1 MGDPNFLKRLAR
13 FGVPQ
18 SCVKRDRGLP
28 SVEDHFREAM
38 PPGLFFRFNHHQPS
52 YALTLPALMH
62 GDLTHLH
69 VSLLP
74 RREHEGAEQHLPTKA
89 GQVKTVFFAGQL
101 GFGEFKTQ
109 GLAED
114 VPPQGHAQGVG
125 RGKVGNPTKPHK
137 CIVREFE
144 KAWWHP
150 GWMRIRTLLLL
161 MALPAFLCAQDDHS
175 FSYWNG
181 DVHGLIEVHQITP
194 GPGIRD
200 ANSRGGWGGQLGVE
214 AGEGRFVLEAGEFP
228 AQLDVLDG
236 SPSST
241 SVFTL
246 GMGLDYLYRITDR
259 ADGSL
264 YLLAGVHLDSWSGK
278 VDTTQGRESNNA
290 SHLGLRFGVGLRLGP
305 LFGEVRY
312 RLTEGDIRVSS
323 AYPGRGGGW
332 SGVEVGMGVRF

>member
-1 MGDPNFLKRLAR
+1 MSLGRFL
-13 FGVPQ
+13 
-18 SCVKRDRGLP
+18 
-28 SVEDHFREAM
+28 
-38 PPGLFFRFNHHQPS
+38 RFNNHQPS
-52 YALTLPALMH
+52 DTLALVIRMH

-69 VSLLP
+69 LPILPGSEDERSDQGLSL
-74 RREHEGAEQHLPTKA
+74 EA
-89 GQVKTVFFAGQL
+89 GQMKAVLLTGQL
-101 GFGEFKTQ
+101 GLGKFKAQ
-109 GLAED
+109 GLAEN
-114 VPPQGHAQGVG
+114 VPAQGYAQGVG
-125 RGKVGNPTKPHK
+125 RGKVGNPTELHA
-137 CIVREFE
+137 CIVKENE
-144 KAWWHP
+144 KGWWHP
-150 GWMRIRTLLLL
+150 GWMRIRSFLLV
-161 MALPAFLCAQDDHS
+161 MAFPCLLCAQDDHS

-181 DVHGLIEVHQITP
+181 DVHGLIEIHQITP

-228 AQLDVLDG
+228 AQLDVVDG
-236 SPSST
+236 APSST

-259 ADGSL
+259 KDGSL
-264 YLLAGVHLDSWSGK
+264 YLLAGVHLDSWSGR
-278 VDTTQGRESNNA
+278 VDTTQGRVSNNA
-290 SHLGLRFGVGLRLGP
+290 SHLGLRIGVGLRLGP

>member
-1 MGDPNFLKRLAR
+1 MRDPHFLKRLASFR
-13 FGVPQ
+13 VSQ
-18 SCVKRDRGLP
+18 SCVKRDRRLP
-28 SVEDHFREAM
+28 SVEDHFREAT
-38 PPGLFFRFNHHQPS
+38 PPGLFFGFNHHQPS
-52 YALTLPALMH
+52 NAPALVTGMH

-74 RREHEGAEQHLPTKA
+74 GREHERAQQNLPIEA
-89 GQVKTVFFAGQL
+89 GQVKAVLLRDQL
-101 GFGEFKTQ
+101 GFGEFKPQ

-114 VPPQGHAQGVG
+114 IPAQSHAQGVG
-125 RGKVGNPTKPHK
+125 RGKVGNPTEPHE
-137 CIVREFE
+137 CIVREIGSDR
-144 KAWWHP
+144 WHP
-150 GWMRIRTLLLL
+150 GWMRFRILAFLLI
-161 MALPAFLCAQDDHS
+161 LPAFLGAQDHS

-181 DVHGLIEVHQITP
+181 DVRGLIEIHQITP

-228 AQLDVLDG
+228 AQLDMLDG

-259 ADGSL
+259 EDGSL
-264 YLLAGVHLDSWSGK
+264 YLLAGVHLDSWSGR
-278 VDTTQGRESNNA
+278 VDTSQGRESNNA

-332 SGVEVGMGVRF
+332 SGIEVGMGVRF